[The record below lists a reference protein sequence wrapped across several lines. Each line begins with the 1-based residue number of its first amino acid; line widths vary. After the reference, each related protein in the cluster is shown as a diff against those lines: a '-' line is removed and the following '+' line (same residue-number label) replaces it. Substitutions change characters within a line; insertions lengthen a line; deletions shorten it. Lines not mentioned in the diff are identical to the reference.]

1 MLVNKDLD
9 LCKIVYIQSQSAEA
23 APPLGT
29 ILGNIG
35 VNTIKFCDE
44 FNKFTVKLPSYL
56 IVKVKIIINDNK
68 SFSFSIVSLNINY
81 ILNLLKFKNIIKV
94 RVHDR
99 IHDKEIMCIKL
110 KNILILSLFKFPG
123 KNIEES
129 FNIFYGITKSMGLLI
144 VK

>member
-1 MLVNKDLD
+1 MKIKNESY

-29 ILGNIG
+29 ILGNVG

-44 FNKFTVKLPSYL
+44 FNKYTTKLPSYL
-56 IVKVKIIINDNK
+56 IVKVKIIINENK
-68 SFSFSIVSLNINY
+68 SFTFSLVSLSITY
-81 ILNLLKFKNIIKV
+81 LLNLFKFNNTIKV

-99 IHDKEIMCIKL
+99 THEKEIMCIKL
-110 KNILILSLFKFPG
+110 KNVLILSLFKFPG

-129 FNIFYGITKSMGLLI
+129 FNIFNGITKSMNLLI